1 MLSAAELAAFR
12 RAPTAAEAP
21 PSVFGPPARLS
32 DVFLQRLFEEVLARA
47 RARGMV
53 GEWAVSQ
60 MTLSCSKSFPDAP
73 LRL

>member
-12 RAPTAAEAP
+12 RAPTAAEAL

-47 RARGMV
+47 RAWDG
-53 GEWAVSQ
+53 W
-60 MTLSCSKSFPDAP
+60 
-73 LRL
+73 